1 MLYVFSVCMHICYV
15 HIHTCKQTYI
25 HTSYTHAYKR
35 LNVYMDI
42 HSHNRARKRRYIQ
55 FVLDRVKMLL
65 HYKITPIMVF
75 DGANLPSKSGTITP
89 RLSSAAHLY
98 FQCECVWSLS
108 LSLSLLSLTHAR
120 THTCGKQCCTILYA
134 AQGMFIGGVAYDN
147 IFTPS
152 VLAKEISIICL

>member
-1 MLYVFSVCMHICYV
+1 MLHVFNVCMHICYV

-25 HTSYTHAYKR
+25 HTSCTHAYKR
-35 LNVYMDI
+35 VNVYMDI

-75 DGANLPSKSGTITP
+75 DGANLPSKSGTTTP
-89 RLSSAAHLY
+89 RLSCTPV
-98 FQCECVWSLS
+98 FQCVCVWSLS
-108 LSLSLLSLTHAR
+108 LSLSLSLSRTR
-120 THTCGKQCCTILYA
+120 THTHVGNNAAQFCTIT
-134 AQGMFIGGVAYDN
+134 QRMFIAAIAYDN
-147 IFTPS
+147 IVTPS